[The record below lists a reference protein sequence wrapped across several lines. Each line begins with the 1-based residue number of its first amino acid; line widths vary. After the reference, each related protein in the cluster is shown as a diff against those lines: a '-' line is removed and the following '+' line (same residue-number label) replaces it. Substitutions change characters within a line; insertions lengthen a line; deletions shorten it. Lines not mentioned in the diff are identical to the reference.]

1 MMLYLYG
8 ILIALGTISVFYAN
22 AKRAWRLATLGG
34 FLIGVGIHPLLSY
47 L

>member
-1 MMLYLYG
+1 MLYLYG
-8 ILIALGTISVFYAN
+8 FLAAVGTIAVLYAN